1 MTAPANSIDPV
12 APAWRSEAT
21 ASPTELDPMRIEP
34 LQNRVL
40 VRPDKTPDRI
50 GSIIVP
56 DNARAKQHRGTV
68 LQVGDGKYLEN
79 GRIRPMFVKP
89 GDRIIFNLYGG
100 KYAGTTVKLN
110 DGSEAILIEDDD
122 VIARC
127 T

>member
-89 GDRIIFNLYGG
+89 G
-100 KYAGTTVKLN
+100 
-110 DGSEAILIEDDD
+110 
-122 VIARC
+122 IASSSTC
-127 T
+127 TAASTPARPSSSTMVVRRFSSRMTM